1 MTEPRAVTRIWP
13 SSPYDF
19 ADSHRCPSCFAV
31 VSAPTCPACGFFL
44 TDSRAPLVLALGQR
58 LLDAELSRQR
68 LIDEIR
74 LSPDPAPGTDAAT
87 RGFAAAEA
95 ALPVTVAAVAV
106 DGVMVASAEAPVAEM
121 PVPEA
126 PEAAEE
132 PATATTPEL
141 ASWPAPSGVPWQSG
155 PPPVTGAP
163 ATGTTPTPPHRRLT
177 VPVLLLIVGVSLV
190 GIAAVFF
197 LLLAWFVAGIAV
209 RALIIGGVTLATIVL
224 ASWLRRR
231 DLGATAEGIGVLGV
245 GLIALDA
252 WAVRANDL
260 FGTGATDAALY
271 TGIAALA
278 VAVVCRAWARLSG
291 LRGPDL
297 AAALALP
304 AGLGF
309 LVGGLLD
316 APAGEALTAGL
327 IGAAVGGLAHVLP
340 APFSSARPGAA
351 GEPERLVLAIAGV
364 VSLIGAVVATIV
376 ATGEAGPVVVWAS
389 ALVGAV
395 GAAQAWSVR
404 PRRGTEP
411 LPGARIISGVASGVA
426 AAAVAGAG
434 WQLAWRLDQPFLWLL
449 VAPVLPVVVAAGLDL
464 LRTRRGSRTLI
475 PAAAVAGI
483 FGVGSLVA
491 ALLLWLV
498 PAADAMSAWT
508 LWDTDA
514 FALASP
520 APEAPFVP
528 LASAVIL
535 GGLLLAAPTLSR
547 PLLRDVRA
555 VTVVLLLLAAAAYTT
570 VPVVVVGAA
579 VVAAGAAVV
588 LAGRSVR
595 SSGGRGAVAG
605 CSIAGALAAATAFA
619 AGTTLPWLWLVGV
632 AVALAYPVALR
643 AARRADGPLAV
654 ALALAPV
661 GVGVV
666 AAVIAPAALGA
677 ATDLTGSG
685 PAVALVLLQWLA
697 LVALAVAAFAR
708 LDTASRVGLAVS
720 GYALLALTLVW
731 ILVAGADDVA
741 TDAGTTALLAA
752 IGEPVLALVRDVA
765 LILLLGAI
773 VLGRTRL
780 RGHAVT
786 AAALFAAPALATI
799 AHAALDMAGA
809 SDEGW
814 ATLVLVAGPVLVVVA
829 GGVAAVLRP
838 APAETSSAAS
848 APASPPPAPAGLAPS
863 MSNPA
868 MTPPA
873 PAPFGPAPAG
883 ATSAPAPLRPLRSR
897 TAADL
902 GALLT
907 GACVVWGVGA
917 ELVWALLALA
927 AVAWGAASLTRGWIA
942 LAAADPAD
950 DAFATRRGG
959 VALTAAPRRLLVWP
973 AVVAACAAWWTWL
986 DAGTPAIAFTPE
998 SYSVPTAV
1006 ALVVLAAVLV
1016 RLRRRAEASIAI
1028 GAGLLVGLV
1037 APMVTI
1043 GFFSVF
1049 DAVPD
1054 SEAAVRGTATA
1065 AVAAAVCLVL
1075 TLTPVRV
1082 IRPPSVVGAA
1092 VSLAAVGIFAV
1103 DRATTWEPDAST
1115 WRLAWLAVFAAVAYA
1130 SGVGL
1135 SLARPARLSSRG
1147 YAVAAPPVALGLAAV
1162 AVVGSVHDGRVVAVA
1177 LALLLTAHVAS
1188 AAFERAPFGRA
1199 TRWTALGAALVVSAV
1214 AVLGGG
1220 AREIEFVTLPV
1231 AGALGAGAVLAVLRR
1246 RRSGVAWP
1254 AGEEWVWA
1262 GALVL
1267 ATVPSLLAPSE
1278 PARTWLV
1285 IGIGL
1290 VVAAAI
1296 AATPIPDAWRVRVP
1310 SATILSA
1317 AALAMG
1323 LRALLGGGFPGAEA
1337 AAIVAACGAVVVAV
1351 ILTATAVR
1359 LPEARVAA
1367 AVGAAAIAVVA
1378 VALVQDAAAGA
1389 VSSAVTVVLAGLA
1402 GVAGAA
1408 VLGLRRW
1415 ARLGAVLAVGGVG
1428 LVAIACG
1435 LRFVAVAHTPGFEA
1449 DLWVV
1454 AGAAISG
1461 AVALAALRATS
1472 TRVVSLAVGAVL
1484 AVACVLFAAA
1494 ESYLLSEASDFDG
1507 VRAAVTMSL
1516 LSAAAYVTG
1525 VRRDRLGPAPAIVA
1539 AVTAAVFAVL
1549 AFFGFGVDPAELVTV
1564 PAAVGGLA
1572 YGVRTLRTRPESR
1585 TWPALGPWLVLLLLP
1600 SLLYDFVGGTEL
1612 WRVVSLGV
1620 AAVALV
1626 VVGAV
1631 RRLQAPLVIG
1641 SAVVLV
1647 HGVAQL
1653 WPWIS
1658 TSYVAVPWWL
1668 WLGIGGA
1675 VLIFIAARYERR
1687 IQQLRAAITAV
1698 TSLR

>member
-1 MTEPRAVTRIWP
+1 
-13 SSPYDF
+13 
-19 ADSHRCPSCFAV
+19 
-31 VSAPTCPACGFFL
+31 
-44 TDSRAPLVLALGQR
+44 
-58 LLDAELSRQR
+58 
-68 LIDEIR
+68 
-74 LSPDPAPGTDAAT
+74 
-87 RGFAAAEA
+87 
-95 ALPVTVAAVAV
+95 
-106 DGVMVASAEAPVAEM
+106 
-121 PVPEA
+121 
-126 PEAAEE
+126 
-132 PATATTPEL
+132 
-141 ASWPAPSGVPWQSG
+141 
-155 PPPVTGAP
+155 
-163 ATGTTPTPPHRRLT
+163 
-177 VPVLLLIVGVSLV
+177 
-190 GIAAVFF
+190 
-197 LLLAWFVAGIAV
+197 
-209 RALIIGGVTLATIVL
+209 
-224 ASWLRRR
+224 
-231 DLGATAEGIGVLGV
+231 
-245 GLIALDA
+245 
-252 WAVRANDL
+252 
-260 FGTGATDAALY
+260 
-271 TGIAALA
+271 
-278 VAVVCRAWARLSG
+278 
-291 LRGPDL
+291 
-297 AAALALP
+297 
-304 AGLGF
+304 
-309 LVGGLLD
+309 
-316 APAGEALTAGL
+316 
-327 IGAAVGGLAHVLP
+327 
-340 APFSSARPGAA
+340 
-351 GEPERLVLAIAGV
+351 
-364 VSLIGAVVATIV
+364 
-376 ATGEAGPVVVWAS
+376 
-389 ALVGAV
+389 
-395 GAAQAWSVR
+395 
-404 PRRGTEP
+404 
-411 LPGARIISGVASGVA
+411 
-426 AAAVAGAG
+426 
-434 WQLAWRLDQPFLWLL
+434 
-449 VAPVLPVVVAAGLDL
+449 
-464 LRTRRGSRTLI
+464 
-475 PAAAVAGI
+475 
-483 FGVGSLVA
+483 
-491 ALLLWLV
+491 
-498 PAADAMSAWT
+498 MSAWT
-508 LWDTDA
+508 PWGTDA

-528 LASAVIL
+528 LGSAVIL

-555 VTVVLLLLAAAAYTT
+555 VALVLLLLAAAAYTT
-570 VPVVVVGAA
+570 VPAVVVGAA

-588 LAGRSVR
+588 LAGLGVR

-605 CSIAGALAAATAFA
+605 WSIAGALAAATAFA

-661 GVGVV
+661 GVGVI

-697 LVALAVAAFAR
+697 LVVLAIAAFAR
-708 LDTASRVGLAVS
+708 LDAASRVGLAVS

-752 IGEPVLALVRDVA
+752 IGEPVLALVRGVA
-765 LILLLGAI
+765 LVLLLGAI
-773 VLGRTRL
+773 VFGRTRL
-780 RGHAVT
+780 RGHAVA

-829 GGVAAVLRP
+829 GGAAAVLRT
-838 APAETSSAAS
+838 APVETSSAAS
-848 APASPPPAPAGLAPS
+848 APAQPWSARPSSASAMAAPAGVAPS
-863 MSNPA
+863 LSDPA
-868 MTPPA
+868 VAPAVTAPAVSAPPLPAAPTVAATPVGAAVPIA
-873 PAPFGPAPAG
+873 PAPVGAPVPFAPAPAG
-883 ATSAPAPLRPLRSR
+883 AAVPFTPAPAGAASAPPPLRPLRSR

-907 GACVVWGVGA
+907 GACVVWGVGT

-942 LAAADPAD
+942 PAATDPAD
-950 DAFATRRGG
+950 DAFATRRDG
-959 VALTAAPRRLLVWP
+959 VALAAAPRRLLVWP

-986 DAGTPAIAFTPE
+986 DAGTPAVAFTPE
-998 SYSVPTAV
+998 SYSLPAGV

-1016 RLRRRAEASIAI
+1016 RLRRRAEASVAI

-1037 APMVTI
+1037 APVVTI

-1049 DAVPD
+1049 GAVPG
-1054 SEAAVRGTATA
+1054 SEAVVRGTVTA
-1065 AVAAAVCLVL
+1065 AVAAAVCLAL

-1103 DRATTWEPDAST
+1103 DRATTWQPDAST
-1115 WRLAWLAVFAAVAYA
+1115 WRLAWLALLAAVAYA
-1130 SGVGL
+1130 SGAGL

-1147 YAVAAPPVALGLAAV
+1147 YAVVAPPVALAVAAV
-1162 AVVGSVHDGRVVAVA
+1162 AVLGSVHDGLVVAVA

-1188 AAFERAPFGRA
+1188 AAFEQAPFGRA
-1199 TRWTALGAALVVSAV
+1199 TRWTALGAALLVSAV
-1214 AVLGGG
+1214 AVLAGG

-1231 AGALGAGAVLAVLRR
+1231 AAALGAGAVFAVLRR
-1246 RRSGVAWP
+1246 RRSGIAWP

-1262 GALVL
+1262 AALVL
-1267 ATVPSLLAPSE
+1267 ATVPSLLAPPE
-1278 PARTWLV
+1278 PARAWLV

-1323 LRALLGGGFPGAEA
+1323 LRALFGGGLPGAEA

-1367 AVGAAAIAVVA
+1367 AVAAAATAVVA

-1389 VSSAVTVVLAGLA
+1389 VSSAVTVVLAGLG

-1415 ARLGAVLAVGGVG
+1415 ARLGAVLAVGGVA

-1454 AGAAISG
+1454 AGAAITG
-1461 AVALAALRATS
+1461 AVALAALRATPA
-1472 TRVVSLAVGAVL
+1472 RVVSLAVGAGL
-1484 AVACVLFAAA
+1484 AAACVLFAAA
-1494 ESYLLSEASDFDG
+1494 ESYLLAVASDFDG

-1516 LSAAAYVTG
+1516 LSAAAYATA
-1525 VRRDRLGPAPAIVA
+1525 VRRDRLGLAPAIVA

-1564 PAAVGGLA
+1564 PAAAGGLA